1 MFNTEVK
8 ISIFLKFAEY
18 LSVGFF
24 VKVISTIENL
34 KTQTFI
40 FQESI
45 GSLEPITFI
54 AVSYTH
60 LDVYKRQV

>member
-45 GSLEPITFI
+45 GRLEPITLIEIHGLLCLFP
-54 AVSYTH
+54 
-60 LDVYKRQV
+60 